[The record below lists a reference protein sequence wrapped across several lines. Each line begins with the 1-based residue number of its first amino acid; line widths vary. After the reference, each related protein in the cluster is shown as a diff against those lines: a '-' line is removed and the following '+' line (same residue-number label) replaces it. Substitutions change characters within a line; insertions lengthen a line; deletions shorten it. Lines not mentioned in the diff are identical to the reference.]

1 MRPLR
6 PTGVSPVPMPRSL
19 IALLVACACVV
30 AIALGLTLRRVAV
43 LERGELEHES
53 APRTLAGLANAKG
66 STRISARLT
75 SVTLERGERA
85 TFEVCSADSLEPT
98 RWQDA
103 LDLVVFRLSDME
115 LMLRVPLDA
124 EHLASARR
132 GTDGACLPLG
142 GGVIEQSGR
151 YALDAVWPSK
161 PLPEQ
166 LAGVPLRARILGR
179 TPLSPIDHGYVV
191 ALFLG
196 AALALL
202 AFMTLTRPRAAD
214 AGARASSESLP
225 SPPRRLSPT
234 AAALLYAL
242 LPLGLVV
249 VLTQVPTTST
259 VQTLGKGVLLV
270 LVQALVPLAL
280 AHMLSTGRA
289 TPWLAPPPRPWRSA
303 LSALV
308 AAAALVVVAQLA
320 LELVPATS
328 EAPIQTFVSWPSGLL
343 CFAAL
348 GVLLP
353 LGEELLFRGH
363 LWNAALA
370 LSRRTEL
377 AAGVT
382 YSAFVLLH
390 LQQSWG
396 NWGGLVAIAVTGAV
410 LTGLRIASGS
420 VLVPALTHVLYN
432 FALSVA
438 SF

>member
-1 MRPLR
+1 
-6 PTGVSPVPMPRSL
+6 MPRSL
-19 IALLVACACVV
+19 IALLVACACVAAV
-30 AIALGLTLRRVAV
+30 ALGLTLRRVAA
-43 LERGELEHES
+43 LEGAELDHES
-53 APRTLAGLANAKG
+53 PPRTLASLAGAEG

-75 SVTLERGERA
+75 TVTLRRGERA
-85 TFEVCSADSLEPT
+85 TFEVCSADGLAPA
-98 RWQDA
+98 RWRDA

-115 LMLRVPLDA
+115 LMLRAPLDA

-132 GTDGACLPLG
+132 GAQGACLSLG
-142 GGVIEQSGR
+142 GGVIEQAGR
-151 YALDAVWPSK
+151 YALDAVWPTK
-161 PLPEQ
+161 PLPAE
-166 LAGVPLRARILGR
+166 LTSVALRARIMGR
-179 TPLSPIDHGYVV
+179 TSLSRLDHGYVV
-191 ALFLG
+191 ALFLA

-202 AFMTLTRPRAAD
+202 GFMTL
-214 AGARASSESLP
+214 ARTGSTEFAVEAPGESVPAPLRRP
-225 SPPRRLSPT
+225 SPT
-234 AAALLYAL
+234 VVALLYGL
-242 LPLGLVV
+242 VPLGAVIA
-249 VLTQVPTTST
+249 LTQVPTAST
-259 VQTLGKGVLLV
+259 VHTLGKGVLMV
-270 LVQALVPLAL
+270 LVQALGPLAL
-280 AHMLSTGRA
+280 ARMLSAGHA
-289 TPWLAPPPRPWRSA
+289 TPWLAPPRRPWRSA
-303 LSALV
+303 LAALV
-308 AAAALVVVAQLA
+308 AAGALVVVAQLA

-363 LWNAALA
+363 LWSAALA
-370 LSRRTEL
+370 LFGRTEL

-410 LTGLRIASGS
+410 LTGLRIVTGS

>member
-1 MRPLR
+1 
-6 PTGVSPVPMPRSL
+6 MPRSL
-19 IALLVACACVV
+19 LALLVACACLV
-30 AIALGLTLRRVAV
+30 AVALGLTLRRVAA
-43 LERGELEHES
+43 LERGELDHES
-53 APRTLAGLANAKG
+53 APRTLSALASAKG

-75 SVTLERGERA
+75 TVTLQQGERA
-85 TFEVCSADSLEPT
+85 TFEVCSADALEPA
-98 RWQDA
+98 RWLDA

-115 LMLRVPLDA
+115 LMLRAPLDR
-124 EHLASARR
+124 EHLAGVRR
-132 GTDGACLPLG
+132 GAEGACLQLG

-161 PLPEQ
+161 PLPAQ
-166 LAGVPLRARILGR
+166 LKSVPLRARILGR
-179 TPLSPIDHGYVV
+179 TALSSLDHGYVV

-202 AFMTLTRPRAAD
+202 GFMTLMTRSD
-214 AGARASSESLP
+214 ASGVAPTGDGEAP
-225 SPPRRLSPT
+225 PKAPRRLPPT
-234 AAALLYAL
+234 AGALVYGLV
-242 LPLGLVV
+242 PLGLVI
-249 VLTQVPTTST
+249 VLTQVPTAST
-259 VQTLGKGVLLV
+259 VQTLGKGVLMV
-270 LVQALVPLAL
+270 LVQALGPLAL
-280 AHMLSTGRA
+280 AHMLPTA
-289 TPWLAPPPRPWRSA
+289 PTTPWLTPPRRPLRSA
-303 LSALV
+303 LAALL
-308 AAAALVVVAQLA
+308 AAAVLVVVAQLA

-363 LWNAALA
+363 LWNAAQTL
-370 LSRRTEL
+370 LGRKEL
-377 AAGVT
+377 AAAVT

-410 LTGLRIASGS
+410 LTGLRIATGS